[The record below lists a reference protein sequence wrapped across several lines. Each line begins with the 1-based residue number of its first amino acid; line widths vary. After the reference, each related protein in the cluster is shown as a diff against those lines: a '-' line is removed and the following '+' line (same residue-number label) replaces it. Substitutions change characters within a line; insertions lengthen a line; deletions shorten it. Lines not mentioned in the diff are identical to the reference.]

1 MVWIRPIVAGV
12 TRFTIITLPDGGLSA
27 TENISSVVSGM
38 ASVIRL
44 RGDEMRS
51 ERRKRSAAGK

>member
-1 MVWIRPIVAGV
+1 VRKVVKGKSVLFAHGS
-12 TRFTIITLPDGGLSA
+12 REGLL
-27 TENISSVVSGM
+27 EVVSGM